1 MLREAARRIRALNN
15 GGTMPSNVNLMWQML
30 FQFFIVVVLVFA
42 GVGFAAGIGL
52 IISSARTLRFFQ
64 VMNRWIST
72 RGALRPMEIPRNTDQ
87 FAHRRRR
94 WVGGALMGGGI
105 FSAIGLPAG
114 VDAAAVG
121 AALARGDVAR
131 LVAIAAGAL
140 RWFLIAGSVAG
151 VVIGWMLCFSPGALA
166 SLEKYANRW
175 FSARRVLHGGDDMI
189 LTIDRLVEV
198 HPVPSGW
205 ILACTALGAAAYA
218 ATLLF
223 ARS

>member
-1 MLREAARRIRALNN
+1 
-15 GGTMPSNVNLMWQML
+15 MPSNVNLMWQLL

-42 GVGFAAGIGL
+42 AVGFAVGIGL

-72 RGALRPMEIPRNTDQ
+72 RGALRPMEIPRDTEQ
-87 FAHRRRR
+87 FSHRRRR
-94 WVGGALMGGGI
+94 WVGGALIAGGI
-105 FSAIGLPAG
+105 FSAIGLAVG
-114 VDAAAVG
+114 VDAVAVG

-151 VVIGWMLCFSPGALA
+151 VVIGWMLCFSPDALA
-166 SLEKYANRW
+166 SLEKYANHW

-189 LTIDRLVEV
+189 LTLDRLVEA
-198 HPVPSGW
+198 HPKLSGG

-218 ATLLF
+218 AALLF